1 MRRHR
6 LRPSA
11 LLPLL
16 AVVGVWGAVV
26 GQRVDPAPAGAPG
39 AETTAAAFAFKPL
52 PFFYDLYSFRG
63 EEGQTDVVA
72 AFAVRAGELQRE
84 RAGSQVQYR
93 FDVSLVL
100 ADTALRSVT
109 RTDDSVFVRVPRAF
123 SGRHLLH
130 THVEVAA
137 APSRSTVQRVIM
149 TDATEPGIGQL
160 FGSDF
165 AVPDYS
171 GSDLMLS
178 DVALGLPGMEEGWDR
193 GTRTLALL
201 PTSQFPGNAFDVYY
215 EIYNLPPGH
224 AYSTEISVQDLDDFG
239 EPATDGRT
247 VNTRFA
253 DESQAGDD
261 GSLPQL
267 RRVDSSL
274 EEGRYRLTV
283 TVTDEVTGDVARNHR
298 DLQVREW
305 GRGATLVPAH
315 PASRIRVS
323 QDGNP

>member
-1 MRRHR
+1 MRRR
-6 LRPSA
+6 RFRPSA

-16 AVVGVWGAVV
+16 AVVGVWGAVA
-26 GQRVDPAPAGAPG
+26 GQPADPGPAAPHD
-39 AETTAAAFAFKPL
+39 AETASAVKPL

-63 EEGQTDVVA
+63 QQGQTDVVA

-137 APSRSTVQRVIM
+137 EPSGSTVQRVIM

-178 DVALGLPGMEEGWDR
+178 DVALGLPGMDQGWDR
-193 GTRTLALL
+193 GNRTLALL

-224 AYSTEISVQDLDDFG
+224 GYSTEISVQDLDEFG
-239 EPATDGRT
+239 EPAADGRT

-298 DLQVREW
+298 DLRVREW
-305 GRGATLVPAH
+305 GRGATLVPAL

-323 QDGNP
+323 EDGSE